1 MSPRWKAR
9 SYPESDPMSKSA
21 RRPRPRKRAATA
33 LVRRLPPPPAGD
45 DHGFTAFERLS
56 RDKSIDA
63 EKLGKLIA
71 LQEHIMRVNA
81 EAAFNRAYTA
91 MVLEIPEIDRRGKI
105 LNKENKVQSHYSKH
119 EDIQRIV
126 KPILKAHG
134 FSLSYESSW
143 PLPGMVK
150 VVGVLTHQDGH
161 ARRSEFMGAADTS
174 GNKNAIQALGST
186 VSYGRRYTTIDLLNI
201 TSKGLDDDGQKAGRE
216 AASPTYSGPTTT
228 VVDIEHVVKAGVVKA
243 GVVVGRRAPSGE
255 IITQK
260 QRQRLYIIAKNSGR
274 SEADVKSWLM
284 RRFGWGSSREITRDV
299 YDLICTTVESPGELV
314 ESPL

>member
-1 MSPRWKAR
+1 MEGSSYQKAI
-9 SYPESDPMSKSA
+9 PMAKST
-21 RRPRPRKRAATA
+21 RRPRPRKRASTA
-33 LVRRLPPPPAGD
+33 LVRRRTPPPPPGD
-45 DHGFTAFERLS
+45 DNSFTAFERLG

-91 MVLEIPEIDRRGKI
+91 MVLEIPEIDRRGAIK
-105 LNKENKVQSHYSKH
+105 NTAGQVQSRYSKH

-161 ARRSEFMGAADTS
+161 ARRSEFQGAADTS

-186 VSYGRRYTTIDLLNI
+186 VAYGRRYTTIDLLNI
-201 TSKGLDDDGQKAGRE
+201 TSVGLDDDGAASGRTVPPKAPASAPRE
-216 AASPTYSGPTTT
+216 APPAAP
-228 VVDIEHVVKAGVVKA
+228 V
-243 GVVVGRRAPSGE
+243 PSGE

-260 QRQRLYIIAKNSGR
+260 QRQRLYVIAKNSGR
-274 SEADVKSWLM
+274 SEADVKSWLK
-284 RRFGWGSSREITRDV
+284 RRWGWDSSKDITRDT
-299 YDLICTTVESPGELV
+299 YEMICTAVESPHDLPEGGR
-314 ESPL
+314 